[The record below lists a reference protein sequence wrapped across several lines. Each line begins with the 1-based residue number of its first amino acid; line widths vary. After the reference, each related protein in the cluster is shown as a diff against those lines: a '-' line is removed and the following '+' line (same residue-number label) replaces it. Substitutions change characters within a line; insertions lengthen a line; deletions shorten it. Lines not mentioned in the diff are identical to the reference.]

1 MLKISRLSDYAIVLL
16 TALAGDPR
24 EKPSEQR
31 ANARALAERT
41 GINMPTVGKLL
52 KLLNGEGIVQSRQGR
67 SGGYFLARPA
77 KEITLA
83 EIIEAIDGPIA
94 MTDCFR
100 PDHDCS
106 MQSDCVVR
114 PHWEAINRGVHALLD
129 ATTLADMT
137 RPVKGSTATTQVP
150 VWYERSRGGEVMDA
164 DAPSRTSGP
173 STDSEHEHRRAA
185 RPTGHQPS
193 TR

>member
-16 TALAGDPR
+16 TALASDSRPDTDP
-24 EKPSEQR
+24 QR

-52 KLLNGEGIVQSRQGR
+52 KLLHGQGIVQSRQGR

-77 KEITLA
+77 DAISLA

-100 PDHDCS
+100 PDHDCA
-106 MQSDCVVR
+106 MESDCAVR
-114 PHWEAINRGVHALLD
+114 PHWAAINRGVHALLD
-129 ATTLADMT
+129 ATTLADMN
-137 RPVKGSTATTQVP
+137 RPVKSGPAAQEAKVP
-150 VWYERSRGGEVMDA
+150 VWYERS
-164 DAPSRTSGP
+164 SS
-173 STDSEHEHRRAA
+173 DSEETGAKRRQTGAA
-185 RPTGHQPS
+185 TS
-193 TR
+193 

>member
-24 EKPSEQR
+24 DEPSSQR

-77 KEITLA
+77 GRITLA

-100 PDHDCS
+100 PDHDCA
-106 MQSDCVVR
+106 MQGDCAVR
-114 PHWEAINRGVHALLD
+114 PHWEAINQGVRALLD

-137 RPVKGSTATTQVP
+137 RPVKDGAPASQVP
-150 VWYERSRGGEVMDA
+150 VWYERARGGEVTDTG
-164 DAPSRTSGP
+164 SRAQSGTS
-173 STDSEHEHRRAA
+173 
-185 RPTGHQPS
+185 
-193 TR
+193 

>member
-52 KLLNGEGIVQSRQGR
+52 KLLNGEDIVQSRQGR

-77 KEITLA
+77 DEITLA

-106 MQSDCVVR
+106 LQGDCAVR
-114 PHWEAINRGVHALLD
+114 PHWEAINRGVHDLLD

-137 RPVKGSTATTQVP
+137 RPVKESAITTQVP
-150 VWYERSRGGEVMDA
+150 VWYERSRDGEVTDA
-164 DAPSRTSGP
+164 
-173 STDSEHEHRRAA
+173 EMAA
-185 RPTGHQPS
+185 PTGAS
-193 TR
+193 

>member
-41 GINMPTVGKLL
+41 GISMPTVGKLL

-67 SGGYFLARPA
+67 SGGYFLARTA
-77 KEITLA
+77 EEITLA

-106 MQSDCVVR
+106 MQGDCAVR

-137 RPVKGSTATTQVP
+137 RPVKDSATSTQVP
-150 VWYERSRGGEVMDA
+150 VWYERARGGEVMDTES
-164 DAPSRTSGP
+164 PGRTGAS
-173 STDSEHEHRRAA
+173 
-185 RPTGHQPS
+185 
-193 TR
+193 

>member
-24 EKPSEQR
+24 EKPGDQR

-77 KEITLA
+77 AEITLA

-100 PDHDCS
+100 PDHDCA
-106 MQSDCVVR
+106 MKGDCAVR
-114 PHWEAINRGVHALLD
+114 PHWAAINRGVHALLD

-137 RPVKGSTATTQVP
+137 RSVDDEPIPDRVP
-150 VWYERSRGGEVMDA
+150 VWYERSRGGELMDA
-164 DAPSRTSGP
+164 GDGSRSGA
-173 STDSEHEHRRAA
+173 S
-185 RPTGHQPS
+185 
-193 TR
+193 

>member
-16 TALAGDPR
+16 TTLAGDPE

-67 SGGYFLARPA
+67 SGGYFLSRPA
-77 KEITLA
+77 AEITLA

-106 MQSDCVVR
+106 MKSDCAVR

-137 RPVKGSTATTQVP
+137 RPVETDAGAAQVP
-150 VWYERSRGGEVMDA
+150 VWYERAQGGPVTDTGSRA
-164 DAPSRTSGP
+164 
-173 STDSEHEHRRAA
+173 RRGT
-185 RPTGHQPS
+185 P
-193 TR
+193 

>member
-16 TALAGDPR
+16 TALASD
-24 EKPSEQR
+24 SETEPGQHR

-52 KLLNGEGIVQSRQGR
+52 KLLHGQGIVHSRQGR

-77 KEITLA
+77 EAISLA

-100 PDHDCS
+100 PDHDCA
-106 MQSDCVVR
+106 MEGDCAVR

-129 ATTLADMT
+129 ATSLADMS
-137 RPVKGSTATTQVP
+137 RPVECPEAPDKVP
-150 VWYERSRGGEVMDA
+150 VWYERSTDGRQVAGKVPSGRG
-164 DAPSRTSGP
+164 RTA
-173 STDSEHEHRRAA
+173 T
-185 RPTGHQPS
+185 
-193 TR
+193 

>member
-24 EKPSEQR
+24 DEPSAQR
-31 ANARALAERT
+31 ANARALAKRT

-77 KEITLA
+77 AEITLA

-100 PDHDCS
+100 PDHDCA
-106 MQSDCVVR
+106 MQGDCAVR

-129 ATTLADMT
+129 ATTLAEMT
-137 RPVKGSTATTQVP
+137 QPVSTDTPATQVP
-150 VWYERSRGGEVMDA
+150 VWYERARSGEVTDA
-164 DAPSRTSGP
+164 GKRARKATS
-173 STDSEHEHRRAA
+173 
-185 RPTGHQPS
+185 
-193 TR
+193 